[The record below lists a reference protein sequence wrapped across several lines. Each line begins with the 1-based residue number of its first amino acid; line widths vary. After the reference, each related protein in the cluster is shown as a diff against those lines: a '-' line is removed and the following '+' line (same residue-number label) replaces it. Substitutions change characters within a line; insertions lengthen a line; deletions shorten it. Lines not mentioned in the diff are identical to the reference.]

1 MEELRNFVLFLTSK
15 HTTCAMFF
23 HGEPCQTAGNQ
34 MGGPRLGK
42 APLCCRRCAPS
53 SVVKSDITGLLCT
66 KLVGG
71 NCFQALARGCPQERG
86 TGRMS
91 HLNASKEARPGKK
104 GEGLHSHQSGFA
116 LISAGW
122 LDDIGLPQYKD
133 QFHESRVDGRMLQY
147 LTVVSTVFFPQF
159 YQL

>member
-1 MEELRNFVLFLTSK
+1 MLFLTSK
-15 HTTCAMFF
+15 HTTCGMFS

-66 KLVGG
+66 KLVRG

-91 HLNASKEARPGKK
+91 HLNASKEARPGKR
-104 GEGLHSHQSGFA
+104 GEGLHSHQSGFGSP
-116 LISAGW
+116 LLSYLQG
-122 LDDIGLPQYKD
+122 GL
-133 QFHESRVDGRMLQY
+133 MTLAC
-147 LTVVSTVFFPQF
+147 LSTKTSFMNPE
-159 YQL
+159 